1 MEQAADNR
9 FYGKFNLSLGKPND
23 KKNIDSLS
31 SSRFLKGVDYVKDAC
46 DITGVKYK
54 RGQYDEAIF
63 DLQKIVDVATGE
75 KDD

>member
-1 MEQAADNR
+1 MTIILNPASDHVQAA
-9 FYGKFNLSLGKPND
+9 
-23 KKNIDSLS
+23 
-31 SSRFLKGVDYVKDAC
+31 FLKAHLKMVKVGMSPSKGMTKTKLLKKAS

>member
-1 MEQAADNR
+1 MTVILNPASDEVQAAVIKAHLKMVKV
-9 FYGKFNLSLGKPND
+9 GLMPSKGMTKTKLL
-23 KKNIDSLS
+23 KKAS
-31 SSRFLKGVDYVKDAC
+31 

-75 KDD
+75 ER